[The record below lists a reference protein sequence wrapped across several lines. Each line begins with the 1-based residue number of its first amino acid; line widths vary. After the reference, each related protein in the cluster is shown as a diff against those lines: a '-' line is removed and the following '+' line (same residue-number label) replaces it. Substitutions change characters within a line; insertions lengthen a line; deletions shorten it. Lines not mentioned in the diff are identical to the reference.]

1 MMTIK
6 EPVYRLVGKRIA
18 EAREAKG
25 LSQLELTKQL
35 QARGVTIQ
43 RTSITH
49 IERGVQRVMLHS
61 LYDIAGVL
69 GVSIGKLLPQPD
81 EVASTATTIA
91 PDAPGSDWV
100 LRVVA
105 GDSAKKGRKKNVN

>member
-1 MMTIK
+1 MMSIK
-6 EPVYRLVGKRIA
+6 EPVYRLVGKRIS

-25 LSQLELTKQL
+25 LSQLELAQLL

-61 LYDIAGVL
+61 LYDIAAAL
-69 GVSIGKLLPQPD
+69 GVAITKLLPPPEDIQQS
-81 EVASTATTIA
+81 VASVV

-100 LRVVA
+100 MRVV
-105 GDSAKKGRKKNVN
+105 SESTNKKGKRKNVN